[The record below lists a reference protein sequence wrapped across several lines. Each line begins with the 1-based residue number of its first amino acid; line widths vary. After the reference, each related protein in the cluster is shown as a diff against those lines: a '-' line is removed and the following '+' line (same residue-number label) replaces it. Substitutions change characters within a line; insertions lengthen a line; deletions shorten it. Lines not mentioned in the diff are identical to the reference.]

1 MTTISVLKH
10 NRVLIIFVILL
21 LILFTVVL
29 LRTAWLADDAYITF
43 RTVDNF
49 VNGYGLTWNTAERV
63 ETYSNPLWMFL
74 VAVFYFF
81 TNEIYFTS
89 IILSISISVLVLF
102 VFAFKLSKS
111 LTFALLG
118 IGIFTLSKA
127 FIDYSTSGMENPLTH
142 LILAVFL
149 FFYIKDW
156 NNFNYKTLFILSIIT
171 ALGGV
176 NRLDTLVLFLP
187 CLVYAFS
194 KLPKLKGLYVIV
206 IGLFPLIAW
215 KGFTLFYYGFP
226 FPNTAYAKVINSG
239 LSASELVPQG
249 LYFFENSLKWDPITL
264 IVIFSAM
271 TVPFLIRKNHLI
283 PIVIG
288 IALYFIF
295 IIQTGGD
302 FMSGRFLTAPL
313 FMGVVLISQINFK
326 TRNHMI
332 LLGIFSG
339 IVIVIGVTADYSPLF
354 SDETYAWPKGN
365 FFNIINKEHGIAD
378 ERAFYYQSTGLL
390 RKNFDP
396 ENPNRFPWVK
406 DGIKAKE
413 EGVSPLI
420 KGTVG
425 MVGYYAGPTIHIID
439 VLRITE
445 PLLSQLPPTITPDWR
460 IGHLKNSLPA
470 GYFDTI
476 KSGNNVIQDKD
487 LALFYDKLSIIIQG
501 DLGDFKRLEE
511 IWKMNTGEYDHLLCS
526 TIKSKK
532 LRESPD
538 C

>member
-89 IILSISISVLVLF
+89 IILSISISVLVLS

-142 LILAVFL
+142 LILAAFL

-156 NNFNYKTLFILSIIT
+156 NNFTFKTLFVLSVIT

-194 KLPKLKGLYVIV
+194 KLPKLKGLYVIA
-206 IGLFPLIAW
+206 IGLLPLIAW

-239 LSASELVPQG
+239 LGASELVPQG

-264 IVIFSAM
+264 VVIFSAM

-295 IIQTGGD
+295 IIQSGGD
-302 FMSGRFLTAPL
+302 FMSGRYFTAPL

-354 SDETYAWPKGN
+354 SDETYSRQPGGHE
-365 FFNIINKEHGIAD
+365 IIVSEHGIAD
-378 ERAFYYQSTGLL
+378 ERGWYYQSTGLL
-390 RKNFDP
+390 RKYFDP
-396 ENPNRFPWVK
+396 EFPVGFTWARG
-406 DGIKAKE
+406 GIEAKE
-413 EGVSPLI
+413 AGITPI
-420 KGTVG
+420 MKGSVG
-425 MVGYYAGPTIHIID
+425 FIGFYSGPTIHIID
-439 VLRITE
+439 FVRITE
-445 PLLSQLPPTITPDWR
+445 PLLSKLPPTKDPNWR
-460 IGHLKNSLPA
+460 IGHFKNSLPA

-476 KSGNNVIQDKD
+476 KSGSNVIQNKD
-487 LALFYDKLSIIIQG
+487 LALYYDKLSIITQG
-501 DLGDFKRLEE
+501 DLLDSKRLEE
-511 IWKMNTGEYDHLLCS
+511 IWKINTGEYDHLLCS
-526 TIKSKK
+526 IIKGHK